1 MILCFKSCFVCKNC
15 AHKYKT
21 MPFNH
26 IELRRCRL
34 KLQIILKIKKIYQ
47 RRSLMS
53 PLQPFVERKVE
64 EQWYKR
70 IAMLNS
76 NVAMESSS

>member
-1 MILCFKSCFVCKNC
+1 MQKC

-76 NVAMESSS
+76 NVAMKSSS